1 MSEPLT
7 LSQIYQRRIPINGK
21 ARSLPTLKKMV
32 TEEQVP
38 HVGLTQDNFK
48 AKLYD
53 IDTLTEVHKVYN
65 EKKHGKEARS
75 NEARNLVEE
84 KLQEQIDR
92 LKQDKILADLKIQEM
107 QKDLIPSD
115 EVKRFLQ
122 FRYEV
127 ENAILRR
134 ILFINAPIEI
144 TGLTI
149 PQARKKLEDYY
160 NSIQE
165 VMKETLDLY
174 QSDADLLNERVTNI
188 IERFNNAILPTVT
201 TTNNSGSI
209 G

>member
-7 LSQIYQRRIPINGK
+7 LSQINQRRIPINGK

-32 TEEQVP
+32 IEEQVP
-38 HVGLTQDNFK
+38 NVGLTQDNFK

-53 IDTLTEVHKVYN
+53 VDTLTEAHKVYN
-65 EKKHGKEARS
+65 EKKHGREALTKES
-75 NEARNLVEE
+75 KTLVEQ

-92 LKQDKILADLKIQEM
+92 LKQDKVLADLKIQEM
-107 QKDLIPSD
+107 QKDLIPSE

-149 PQARKKLEDYY
+149 PQSRKKLEDYY

-174 QSDADLLNERVTNI
+174 QADSDLLNERINNI
-188 IERFNNAILPTVT
+188 IERFNNALLPKVT
-201 TTNNSGSI
+201 TEDNQGSI